1 MSREHRRE
9 VRHGLARASLP
20 YTSEVEVHSQMEW
33 TCWAES
39 DDGYRP
45 AGEGEMLVSVR
56 YLRLLPFTGEN
67 GRRYAGVRYRTD
79 QKDARGLAGSFLRE
93 LTGLLDLARLSAE
106 ELAAEEAEDAALFEA
121 ELQEDH
127 EALLAKEL
135 EATEGVELARALDHS
150 MDRARRYGVEWT
162 EDPRWIPM
170 AGLIFRP
177 SLDQVEETFR
187 VYRSNVQLLEELIEA
202 ALRRKGEVEIAA
214 KASAAA
220 ARAAFEAAMAAPAG
234 EAKWYLMGTDPS
246 ALKFTGRTLRQ
257 GFGPKVAETNKYL
270 PGDRSPVAIQFP
282 GRTKRFRSEISSVGL
297 DEVWGSL
304 PTGVG
309 KQDVTLMGLVA
320 DPAWSVAV
328 RHTHDGEALEWEL
341 YTAEGI
347 TTLQA
352 PGWDGEERWTFKGW
366 DGEEGKGPSKAAL
379 RMAHGLTPSKEE
391 PPPPPA
397 PLAVPATLG
406 GLMGKWGKKRLAG
419 RAAGAASLAP
429 NFQHQPGIREV
440 KEVQH
445 MNQEHVLKVVRALGG
460 VRGFVSA
467 GTLKDLEKY
476 IPGGT
481 ALAWVQVS
489 LKGKTPVPGW
499 TQTGYDPGEF
509 EVAWA
514 DRGKQLKKRD
524 NGELGLL
531 YGEDPEPWHYGVE
544 QYRKTVRWEVE
555 GLLIE
560 VYCDGEDADN
570 EEERDRLPLRRS
582 RGTSSLAPSKVPS
595 PAAISSRRRLDHAR

>member
-20 YTSEVEVHSQMEW
+20 YKAEVDIRSEMEMVS
-33 TCWAES
+33 WAES
-39 DDGYRP
+39 EDGYRP
-45 AGEGEMLVSVR
+45 AGEGMEKVSRSYLV
-56 YLRLLPFTGEN
+56 LPAFKGEN
-67 GRRYAGVRYRTD
+67 GRMYRKVTFRTP
-79 QKDARGLAGSFLRE
+79 ATTLEGLAEAFRQE
-93 LTGLLDLARLSAE
+93 LSWAEQWMSAE
-106 ELAAEEAEDAALFEA
+106 ELAAETAEDAAAFEA
-121 ELQEDH
+121 KLQAEH
-127 EALLAKEL
+127 EPLFLREKEAVEGGALEK
-135 EATEGVELARALDHS
+135 ALDS
-150 MDRARRYGVEWT
+150 AMERFRRHVVRFALDS
-162 EDPRWIPM
+162 DPRWSEPM
-170 AGLIFRP
+170 RTYPVTAESVEKYLQALRAN
-177 SLDQVEETFR
+177 LQVVEETIA
-187 VYRSNVQLLEELIEA
+187 EG
-202 ALRRKGEVEIAA
+202 LRLKGEIEIAA
-214 KASAAA
+214 KADDA
-220 ARAAFEAAMAAPAG
+220 ARKAAIEAAMSAPAS
-234 EAKWYLMGTDPS
+234 EAKWYLMGTDPDVL
-246 ALKFTGRTLRQ
+246 AFTGRTLGQ
-257 GFGPKVAETNKYL
+257 GFGLKVADTYKYL
-270 PGDRSPVAIQFP
+270 PGGRSPVAIQFH
-282 GRTKRFRSEISSVGL
+282 GRTRRHHSYISSVGL
-297 DEVWGSL
+297 DEIWSSL
-304 PTGVG
+304 PTSVG
-309 KQDVTLMGLVA
+309 KQDVTLLGLVA

-341 YTAEGI
+341 YTAEGV

-379 RMAHGLTPSKEE
+379 RLAHGLAASKEE

-440 KEVQH
+440 KEIEH
-445 MNQEHVLKVVRALGG
+445 MKSEHVLRVVRALGG
-460 VRGFVSA
+460 ARGFVSA
-467 GTLKDLEKY
+467 GTMRDLEKY
-476 IPGGT
+476 IPGGI

-499 TQTGYDPGEF
+499 LQTGYDPGEF
-509 EVAWA
+509 EIAWA